1 MSLLE
6 TLQSAIPVGQV
17 RRNHA
22 MEHATLHMLT
32 KKKNSQFFAGHADHR
47 GFRIFGNAT
56 TEEVHEAVEEALVRL
71 RAGEKRL
78 AVHPN
83 CGTNFV
89 VSGIMAGCAAWLG
102 MLGTES
108 SFRRK
113 LDRLPIIIMV
123 TTLVLIYS
131 RALGPLMQEHLTTNA
146 KIGNLQVIEIMRHDR
161 GRAIIHRI
169 RTHN

>member
-1 MSLLE
+1 MSFLE
-6 TLQSAIPVGQV
+6 TLLNMIPVGRV

-22 MEHATLHMLT
+22 MEHATLHILS
-32 KKKNSQFFAGHADHR
+32 KKKNSQFFAGHSDHR

-56 TEEVHEAVEEALVRL
+56 TEDVHEAVEEARARL

-89 VSGIMAGCAAWLG
+89 ASGIMAGSAAWLG

-108 SFRRK
+108 SFRHK
-113 LDRLPIIIMV
+113 LDRLPIIIML
-123 TTLVLIYS
+123 TTMVLIYS
-131 RALGPLMQEHLTTNA
+131 RSLGPLLQEYLTTNA
-146 KIGNLQVIEIMRHDR
+146 KIEDLQVIEIMRHDR
-161 GRAIIHRI
+161 GRIIVHRI
-169 RTHN
+169 RTIN